1 MHEDDHKFI
10 QDAQIIPSDKTQAS
24 YLIKGKQCW
33 MRNHK
38 KIYFP
43 YDLIQVTSNTCHN
56 FSL

>member
-43 YDLIQVTSNTCHN
+43 YDLIQVTC
-56 FSL
+56 